1 MIEVVKPMQ
10 KLRVIN
16 DKNGDVYEVIKISDR
31 R

>member
-1 MIEVVKPMQ
+1 MIEIVKPMQ
-10 KLRVIN
+10 KLRAIN